1 VTSQGKPKRFKIKD
15 NPYKQE
21 KKYDINSGKESPDR
35 ETELVKRK
43 LEEEKARKR
52 SRGPYRKSNLN

>member
-1 VTSQGKPKRFKIKD
+1 MTGQGKPKRFKIKD
-15 NPYKQE
+15 NQYKQE
-21 KKYDINSGKESPDR
+21 KKYDINSSKESPDR